1 MDRSRRQE
9 LYDRIRAASMDEV
22 VLEEMVRHGFWPSGS
37 ERPHDPASDIKRRG
51 ELQRELAAL
60 RTEATRLQDE
70 AALRREAH
78 RRRLEEARKRRE
90 ETKARAEATRQE
102 KAAAWKAR
110 QREDIVFL
118 GEEVSQ
124 LLGPGQSDRQR
135 LGRHGLPELSDA
147 KSIAAAMGISIGEL
161 RFLAFDRRVAKRHHY
176 RRFLVP
182 KKTGGE
188 RLISAPMPRLKAA
201 QRWVLDQVLAKV
213 PIHGAAHGFVEG
225 RSICTNAAPHARAE
239 TVVNLDLADFF
250 PSVGWLRV
258 RGLLTALGYAPAAAT
273 ILALLCTE
281 REVDEIELDGECW
294 FVGRG
299 DRVLPQGSPAS
310 PAITN
315 LLCRRLDARLTG
327 LSRKHGA
334 TYTRY
339 ADDLTFS
346 WAKPGGEVG
355 KLIAAVERIVS
366 DEGFAV
372 HPNKTRVMRKGRRQ
386 EVTGLVVNDRPAV
399 PRKELRRFR
408 ATLFQIERDGP
419 EGKRWGHGAE
429 LFASLRGFA
438 AYVAMVDPDKGRAL
452 VARVEALVAK
462 HGYKAQRRTYA
473 PGPRRWEKQPEPV
486 EPVATSEPADSVLP
500 TPDAAEQD
508 GDETAAPKKKWW
520 QFWK

>member
-1 MDRSRRQE
+1 
-9 LYDRIRAASMDEV
+9 MDEV

-78 RRRLEEARKRRE
+78 RRRLAEARKRRE
-90 ETKARAEATRQE
+90 ETKAKAEATRQE
-102 KAAAWKAR
+102 KAAAWNAR
-110 QREDIVFL
+110 QREEIVYL
-118 GEEVSQ
+118 GDEVSQ
-124 LLGPGQSDRQR
+124 LLGPGESDLQR
-135 LGRHGLPELSDA
+135 LRRYGLPELSDA
-147 KSIAAAMGISIGEL
+147 KSIAEAMGISIGEL
-161 RFLAFDRRVAKRHHY
+161 RFLAFDRRVSKRHHY

-201 QRWVLDQVLAKV
+201 QRWVLDHVLAKV
-213 PIHGAAHGFVEG
+213 PIHDAAHGFVNG
-225 RSICTNAAPHARAE
+225 RSICSNAAPHAKAA

-281 REVDEIELDGECW
+281 REVDEIELDGERY

-299 DRVLPQGSPAS
+299 ERVLPQGSPAS

-327 LSRKHGA
+327 LARKHGA

-346 WAKPGGEVG
+346 WGKPGGEVG

-372 HPNKTRVMRKGRRQ
+372 HPKKTRVMRQGRRQ

-408 ATLFQIERDGP
+408 ATLFQVERDGP
-419 EGKRWGHGAE
+419 EGKRWGHGAD

-452 VARVEALVAK
+452 VTRVEALVAK
-462 HGYKAQRRTYA
+462 HGYKAERRTYA
-473 PGPRRWEKQPEPV
+473 PAPRRWEERAEPERPTAAA
-486 EPVATSEPADSVLP
+486 EPVAESVPPAPEAAAEPAEP
-500 TPDAAEQD
+500 D
-508 GDETAAPKKKWW
+508 GDDDTAAPKKKWW